1 VQVDSSGVD
10 GVNLT
15 ACAVFY
21 SSLTDI
27 DGNIYPT
34 VLIGNQWWMAENLRT
49 SSYANGDSIQNVLNG
64 TAWTQLDSGAWSN
77 LSNLAANDSIY
88 GKLYNWFTTSD
99 PRNLCP
105 IGWHVPT
112 DTEWTNLTD
121 YLGGLTLAGGK
132 MKSIVGWNTPNTNA
146 NNESGFSAL
155 SSGARDAYNSGSFFT
170 TGCDGNWWSS
180 SESLSTAAWYY
191 YLSCS
196 SGNAFRA
203 NSSKRY
209 GNSVR
214 CIKD

>member
-1 VQVDSSGVD
+1 
-10 GVNLT
+10 
-15 ACAVFY
+15 
-21 SSLTDI
+21 
-27 DGNIYPT
+27 
-34 VLIGNQWWMAENLRT
+34 
-49 SSYANGDSIQNVLNG
+49 
-64 TAWTQLDSGAWSN
+64 
-77 LSNLAANDSIY
+77 
-88 GKLYNWFTTSD
+88 
-99 PRNLCP
+99 
-105 IGWHVPT
+105 VPT

-132 MKSIVGWNTPNTNA
+132 MKSIVGWNAPNTNA

-180 SESLSTAAWYY
+180 TESLSTAAWYY
-191 YLSCS
+191 YLSCT
-196 SGNAFRA
+196 SGSAFRA